1 MSNILTEIVAHK
13 RNELVGKKAEQPI
26 DDLREEATGL
36 PPPVVFS
43 EALRSSPMG
52 LIAEAKR
59 RSPSAG
65 AIRDPFDAAD
75 IVGTYQRAGAQACSV
90 LMDEK
95 YFGGGT
101 ADFRAARAASE
112 LPILY
117 KEFVIDPWQVWHAR
131 SLGASVV
138 LLIAGVLDVHELA
151 IMQAECRLAG
161 LESLVEVHDK
171 DQMAM
176 AVSAGASCIGINNR
190 DLTTFT
196 VSLETTFRL
205 MEHTP
210 DGCTVISESG
220 IRCAEDVLS
229 LKRHGAHAVLV
240 GEHLLRQPDLGI
252 AVHELMAEVW
262 ASL

>member
-13 RNELVGKKAEQPI
+13 RNEIVGKRAGQPI
-26 DDLREEATGL
+26 DELRDQVADL
-36 PPPVVFS
+36 PPAVCFS

-52 LIAEAKR
+52 LVAEAKR

-75 IVGTYQRAGAQACSV
+75 IVATYQGAGAQACSV

-95 YFGGGT
+95 FFGGGEV
-101 ADFRAARAASE
+101 DFRAARASSE
-112 LPILY
+112 LPLLY

-151 IMQAECRLAG
+151 AMQDECRAAG
-161 LESLVEVHDK
+161 LESLVEVHDEV
-171 DQMAM
+171 QMAM
-176 AVSAGASCIGINNR
+176 AVSTCARCIGINNR

-196 VSLETTFRL
+196 VSLDTTFHL
-205 MEHTP
+205 IEQVP
-210 DGCTVISESG
+210 DDCTVISESG
-220 IRCAEDVLS
+220 IRSAEDVLR
-229 LKRHGAHAVLV
+229 LQRHGAHAVLV
-240 GEHLLRQPDLGI
+240 GEQLLRQPDLDV